1 MLKFLILLL
10 AVFSFSNADT
20 LHISS
25 PINSLDRFSYESPHG
40 KKLKIPHT
48 IKTVVVSYEKDTGR
62 LVNNYLNNKYPPY
75 LAKMNAIFIAD
86 IHEMPSIITKLFALP
101 KMRKYKHTIYLNNKE
116 NFSKFL
122 PPKDE
127 KITIIKFENQKVKSI
142 KYISTVKELKEA
154 FEH

>member
-1 MLKFLILLL
+1 MLKILIVLI
-10 AVFSFSNADT
+10 AIFSFSNADT
-20 LHISS
+20 LHVST
-25 PINSLDRFSYESPHG
+25 PIKSFDKFSYETPHG

-48 IKTVVVSYEKDTGR
+48 VKTVVVSYEKDTGK
-62 LVNNYLNNKYPPY
+62 LVNEYLNNKYPPY
-75 LAKMNAIFIAD
+75 LAKMNAVFIAD

-116 NFSKFL
+116 YFSKFL

-142 KYISTVKELKEA
+142 KYISTAQELKKA
-154 FEH
+154 FEN